1 MIVLKAFSLIGE
13 TQKLVNELKSLNLS
27 NAFDVLEWFYKTI
40 DFNSMFEDREISDY
54 VYATLV
60 SAGYTTNS
68 DPVSDLTSFKK
79 LMNSGSSASEMDIAE
94 SLIRQALNAIKE
106 HHSLDMTLICLI
118 QAFNEKYNKKFAY
131 SYMMDNMKKCIGEK
145 IVYTGR
151 RNGEYFIETG
161 VLTYVSDFK
170 FFTVNG
176 QEIEFFGDDV
186 TILNIQSS
194 TGEIIFNNNVPAV
207 TPENKENIMQFS

>member
-1 MIVLKAFSLIGE
+1 MKSFSLIGE
-13 TQKLVNELKSLNLS
+13 TQKLIDELKSLNLS

-40 DFNSMFEDREISDY
+40 DFNSMFEDNEISNY

-60 SAGYTTNS
+60 SAGYTTNA

-79 LMNSGSSASEMDIAE
+79 LMNSASTASEMDIAE
-94 SLIRQALNAIKE
+94 SLIRQALKAIQE
-106 HHSLDMTLICLI
+106 HHALDMTLICLI
-118 QAFNEKYNKKFAY
+118 QAFNEKFNKKFAY
-131 SYMMDNMKKCIGEK
+131 GYMMENMKKSIGEK

-176 QEIEFFGDDV
+176 QEIAFFGDEV
-186 TILNIQSS
+186 SILNIQSS
-194 TGEIIFNNNVPAV
+194 TGEIIFNNNIPTV
-207 TPENKENIMQFS
+207 TSENKENIMQFS